1 MRKRFDNTKPAP
13 QRTSLMA
20 LMSILLFAAAAD
32 GLMEAL
38 GPGGFLVAGVMVMVL
53 AWVLVEEGQP

>member
-1 MRKRFDNTKPAP
+1 MHKRFDDIKPAA
-13 QRTSLMA
+13 QWASLVA

-38 GPGGFLVAGVMVMVL
+38 GPGGFLVVGTLVIGL
-53 AWVLVEEGQP
+53 AWVLVGRS

>member
-1 MRKRFDNTKPAP
+1 MHKRFGDAKPAA
-13 QRTSLMA
+13 QWASLVA

-32 GLMEAL
+32 GLMDTL